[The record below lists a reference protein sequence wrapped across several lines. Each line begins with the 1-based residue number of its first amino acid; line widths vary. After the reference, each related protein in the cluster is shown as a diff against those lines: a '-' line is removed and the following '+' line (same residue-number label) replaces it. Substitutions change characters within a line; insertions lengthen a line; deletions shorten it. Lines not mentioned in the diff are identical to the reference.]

1 MQPRTKEEQVEL
13 HKKALKLMAS
23 LQLSLELMDD
33 LKYTTVYKHKIRNQ
47 INQLEKSLEKFLFD
61 PLKSINTLEKEETFV
76 SIQNSISIILEARVE
91 DLFDSAEVKLK

>member
-47 INQLEKSLEKFLFD
+47 INQLEKSLERFLFD
-61 PLKSINTLEKEETFV
+61 PLKSIDTLEKEETFV